1 MFLETYNPFFLNVF
15 WPNLPGA
22 KNLSDFFFVK
32 ICQNDRNFSFFL
44 PPPRDFG
51 REFSKY
57 QPTAASV
64 KNPTEVKLPLKEPT

>member
-44 PPPRDFG
+44 PPPPGTLEGNFQNINQR
-51 REFSKY
+51 RLPSKT
-57 QPTAASV
+57 P
-64 KNPTEVKLPLKEPT
+64 PR